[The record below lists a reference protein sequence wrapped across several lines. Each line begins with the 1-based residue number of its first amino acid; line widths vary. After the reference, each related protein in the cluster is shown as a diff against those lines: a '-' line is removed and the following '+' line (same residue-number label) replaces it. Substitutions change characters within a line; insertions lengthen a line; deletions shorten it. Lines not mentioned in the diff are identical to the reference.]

1 MIRSGLTLLARGAVA
16 GGNVTLR
23 PARGAWRLTLRVE
36 RGGRRRIAHATE
48 RATLACLDAALAS
61 PHTDAAVRR
70 IVDAPLTERAVAR
83 ALNGNVVDVDGLVE
97 RFAER
102 VLDAPE
108 LRRMVD
114 EAVAQSV
121 ST

>member
-16 GGNVTLR
+16 GGNATLR
-23 PARGAWRLTLRVE
+23 PARGAWRLTLRAE
-36 RGGRRRIAHATE
+36 RSGRRRMAHATE
-48 RATLACLDAALAS
+48 RVTLACLDAALAS

-83 ALNGNVVDVDGLVE
+83 AFDLDALAD